1 MSRMAPVDRVF
12 SPPTPRRVRGADL
25 DLAVYECGLGGAP
38 TIVLVHGY
46 PDNHTVWDGVAAA
59 LSERFHVV
67 TYDVRG
73 AGASDTPA
81 GREGYRIENLAADLE
96 AVIEATSAGR
106 PAHVVGHD
114 WGSIQ
119 AWQAVTDERI
129 GRRIASFT
137 SLSGPCLDHVGHWL
151 QESLSAGA
159 YSRVLRQA
167 LRSWYVGFFQI
178 PRLPERIWHAGLA
191 RTWPRMLARTEGVKD
206 ASPVRTDD
214 GVHGLELYRA
224 NVPARLFAP
233 QMRSTKVPV
242 WRRSPRAGIWFPSRC
257 PSPGAPSG
265 GHHGYPYV
273 RSKVVTGWCAPR
285 PPAWRVGSRSSRGR
299 SLRLHDG
306 GSTALVGST
315 PLMA

>member
-25 DLAVYECGLGGAP
+25 DLAVYERGLGGAP

-96 AVIEATSAGR
+96 AVIEATSADR

-233 QMRSTKVPV
+233 QRRSTNVPV
-242 WRRSPRAGIWFPSRC
+242 QVIAPRGDRFVTLPLARSAVRWTPRLSVREVEGGHWVVRS
-257 PSPGAPSG
+257 APSS
-265 GHHGYPYV
+265 V
-273 RSKVVTGWCAPR
+273 AGWIAELVDEVCGCTTEVAPLSSDQ
-285 PPAWRVGSRSSRGR
+285 PP
-299 SLRLHDG
+299 
-306 GSTALVGST
+306 
-315 PLMA
+315 